1 MSNLR
6 PSIAVVLLA
15 VAAALVQIPTA
26 EAQTARSGGTSTDP
40 GGGPGGKLI
49 LPGTPGNCGP
59 TIAGCPPT
67 EEPKKTGRKVKHCDH
82 WEIVKTAGGATLRR
96 CRDQ

>member
-15 VAAALVQIPTA
+15 AVAALVQIPTA

-59 TIAGCPPT
+59 TLAGWYALDDDDDVQT
-67 EEPKKTGRKVKHCDH
+67 VWGNY
-82 WEIVKTAGGATLRR
+82 EISDEVMAKL
-96 CRDQ
+96 